1 MLLIGLRDNCSQKL
15 HKTSPVSEYVSG
27 KRGKVGPG
35 QIVRFMI
42 TISILLLFM
51 GGSFLGLYLYM
62 DYLVNLNERDGFS
75 SEDLVVPIMEERP
88 LETERGPVF
97 ISPWKPGIKPQ
108 VAIILALN
116 ASDGEKKI
124 DAYIGMGAV
133 LNISLKNT
141 GNSSLYIER
150 VFVETTWDGGVSGEI
165 NKYIQEGEERYMRH
179 LLVPFPQNTSLD
191 RIHTISIFFDIVI
204 ESGGSWYRREAVEY
218 PSYPV
223 NPLSIFPRPVVV
235 ERDYNPAYY
244 FDKINDLVEQDW
256 PEIVSLVENSS
267 LGNGPYTI
275 QKVVDAYEFVRNS
288 LTYEA
293 DPDIGQNEWVS
304 PMTCLVE
311 GGGDCEDF
319 SVLLGSLITAMGGNA
334 RIIIT
339 QGHAFN
345 AVYLGPNDSSLSSI
359 EDRYGIDIP
368 FLIWE
373 DDLGKWLIIE
383 PQSHLIFGWFPLDV
397 EPVYGPTEDM
407 YVYGYN
413 DLGWR
418 FVDSD
423 EVSVVDI
430 YFK

>member
-1 MLLIGLRDNCSQKL
+1 
-15 HKTSPVSEYVSG
+15 
-27 KRGKVGPG
+27 
-35 QIVRFMI
+35 
-42 TISILLLFM
+42 
-51 GGSFLGLYLYM
+51 M
-62 DYLVNLNERDGFS
+62 DYLVSLNEREGFS
-75 SEDLVVPIMEERP
+75 SEDLVAPIYEERP
-88 LETERGPVF
+88 LETEKAPVF

-124 DAYIGMGAV
+124 DAYMGMGAV

-165 NKYIQEGEERYMRH
+165 KKYLHGGEERYMRH

-191 RIHTISIFFDIVI
+191 SSHSISIFFDIVI
-204 ESGGSWYRREAVEY
+204 ESRGSWYRREAVEY

-223 NPLSIFPRPVVV
+223 NPLSVNPGIFTV

-244 FDKINDLVEQDW
+244 FDKINDLVEMDW
-256 PEIVSLVENSS
+256 PQIVSLVENSS

-293 DPDIGQNEWVS
+293 DPDTGKNEWIS
-304 PMTCLVE
+304 PMTCLLE

-319 SVLLGSLITAMGGNA
+319 SVVLGSVITAMGGNA
-334 RIIIT
+334 RVIIT
-339 QGHAFN
+339 HGHAFN
-345 AVYLGPNDSSLSSI
+345 AVYIGDDESLLTAI
-359 EDRYGIDIP
+359 NNRYGIEVP

-383 PQSHLIFGWFPLDV
+383 PQSHLVFGWFPLDV
-397 EPVYGPTEDM
+397 EPVFGSTEEM
-407 YVYGYN
+407 YVHGYP

-418 FVDSD
+418 FVDSE